1 MSHRPSS
8 KSGFTNSFLGQHFW
22 QYPSNNLLTHTLV
35 LTVQLLQKSCSGLQG
50 WSPSWWSVSVLDG
63 CTAVCS
69 KHPLYDLHFWW
80 FQAEHDVDCSRKSNG
95 IYSQWP
101 LNILESS
108 FLLNLAVL
116 SVVTGYF
123 LNNGENQEILSCAS
137 ATVAFVTFIG
147 IMLFHTYKLVKGIRA
162 WQYFAVH
169 FQQKHQ
175 DPPAPRVSEPSIQ
188 SSAIPQF
195 DQYREPL
202 LTND

>member
-1 MSHRPSS
+1 M
-8 KSGFTNSFLGQHFW
+8 GVLLFAQNILFTTYTFGDPKLNMM
-22 QYPSNNLLTHTLV
+22 V
-35 LTVQLLQKSCSGLQG
+35 
-50 WSPSWWSVSVLDG
+50 
-63 CTAVCS
+63 TAVACTNVFTFGWVLPG
-69 KHPLYDLHFWW
+69 KN
-80 FQAEHDVDCSRKSNG
+80 NG

-116 SVVTGYF
+116 SVATGYF

-147 IMLFHTYKLVKGIRA
+147 IMLFHTYKLVKGTRA

-175 DPPAPRVSEPSIQ
+175 DAPAPRVSEPSIQ
-188 SSAIPQF
+188 SPAIPQF